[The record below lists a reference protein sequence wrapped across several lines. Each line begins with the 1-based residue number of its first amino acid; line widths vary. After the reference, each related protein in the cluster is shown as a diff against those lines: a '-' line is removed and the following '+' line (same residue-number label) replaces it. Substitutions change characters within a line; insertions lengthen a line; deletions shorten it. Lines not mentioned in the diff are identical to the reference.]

1 MALPARWKDK
11 IVPSDPSEEIMEL
24 QMGPSH
30 PASHGTIK
38 FNLKLDGEQ
47 IVDCDVEVGYLHRG
61 FEKMCEQGTWTQCF
75 PYTDRLN
82 YASPCIN
89 NVGFALAVERLLGID
104 TTERCKYVRLIMSE
118 VSRIADHLTCLGMAS
133 SEVGATTVAFYMLE
147 AREFLYDLIEAVTGA
162 RLTVTWCRVGGMTH
176 DLPADFN
183 DRMKASFAR
192 LDQVLSDCDKLLSRN
207 RVFIDRMA
215 GVGKF
220 PKEEAIS
227 YGLTGPLLRAAGV
240 SYDVRKAHP
249 YLVYD
254 RMEFEVPVGD
264 RGDNYDRFNVRFQEM
279 YQSKRII
286 EQAIAALPEG
296 PVTITDPKV
305 VLPDKEK
312 VYNSI
317 EGLMNHF
324 KLIMEGIHVP
334 AGEVYQAVEGAQ
346 RRVGILH
353 RERRQRPAVSRARAA
368 AVLSRDGRAQQDADR
383 PHDPGHHH
391 DVRDDQHD
399 RRRVRPLAVNVASS
413 ARRQSRTSSSPA
425 SSNRKTETASASCRA
440 DAA

>member
-1 MALPARWKDK
+1 MSLPARWKNK
-11 IVPSDPSEEIMEL
+11 VATADPADEIMEL

-38 FNLKLDGEQ
+38 FNLKLDGER
-47 IVDCDVEVGYLHRG
+47 IVDCDVEVGYLHRA

-89 NVGFALAVERLLGID
+89 NVGFALAVERLLGLEI
-104 TTERCKYVRLIMSE
+104 TERCKYVRLIMSE
-118 VSRIADHLTCLGMAS
+118 VARIADHLTCLGMAS

-176 DLPADFN
+176 DLPPDFN
-183 DRMKASFAR
+183 DRIAASFKR
-192 LDQVLSDCDKLLSRN
+192 LDSVLSDCDQLLSRN

-215 GVGKF
+215 GIGIMS
-220 PKEEAIS
+220 KEDAIS
-227 YGLTGPLLRAAGV
+227 YGVTGPLLRATGV
-240 SYDVRKAHP
+240 PYDVRKATP

-254 RMEFEVPVGD
+254 RFEFDIPTGE
-264 RGDNYDRFNVRFQEM
+264 RGDNYDRFKMRFDEM

-286 EQAIAALPEG
+286 EQAIKAIPEG
-296 PVTITDPKV
+296 PVSITDPKV
-305 VLPDKEK
+305 VLPPKEK

-324 KLIMEGIHVP
+324 KLIMEGIKVP
-334 AGEVYQAVEGAQ
+334 AGEVYQAVEGANGELGFYIVSDGSG
-346 RRVGILH
+346 RPYRV
-353 RERRQRPAVSRARAA
+353 
-368 AVLSRDGRAQQDADR
+368 
-383 PHDPGHHH
+383 
-391 DVRDDQHD
+391 
-399 RRRVRPLAVNVASS
+399 RVRPPCFLGMGALNKMLIGHMIPDIITTFGMINMIGGECD
-413 ARRQSRTSSSPA
+413 R
-425 SSNRKTETASASCRA
+425 
-440 DAA
+440 

>member
-11 IVPSDPSEEIMEL
+11 IVPSDPSDEIMEL

-38 FNLKLDGEQ
+38 FNLKLDGER
-47 IVDCDVEVGYLHRG
+47 IVDCDVEVGFLHRG

-118 VSRIADHLTCLGMAS
+118 VSRIADHLTCLGMAAE
-133 SEVGATTVAFYMLE
+133 EVGATTVAFYMLE

-162 RLTVTWCRVGGMTH
+162 RVTVTWCRVGGVTH
-176 DLPADFN
+176 DLPADFT
-183 DRMKASFAR
+183 DRMKASFVC
-192 LDQVLSDCDKLLSRN
+192 LDQVLGDCDKLLSRN

-215 GVGKF
+215 GVGKLS
-220 PKEEAIS
+220 KEEVIS
-227 YGLTGPLLRAAGV
+227 YGLSGPLLRAAGV

-286 EQAIAALPEG
+286 EQALAALPEG

-334 AGEVYQAVEGAQ
+334 AGEVYQAVEGANGELGFYVVSDGSG
-346 RRVGILH
+346 RPYRV
-353 RERRQRPAVSRARAA
+353 
-368 AVLSRDGRAQQDADR
+368 
-383 PHDPGHHH
+383 
-391 DVRDDQHD
+391 
-399 RRRVRPLAVNVASS
+399 RVRPPCFLGMGALNKMLIG
-413 ARRQSRTSSSPA
+413 RMIPDIITTFGMINMIGGECDR
-425 SSNRKTETASASCRA
+425 
-440 DAA
+440 

>member
-1 MALPARWKDK
+1 MSLPARWKEK
-11 IVPSDPSEEIMEL
+11 IIPSDLSDEIMEL

-38 FNLKLDGEQ
+38 FNLKLDGER

-104 TTERCKYVRLIMSE
+104 TTERCKYVRMIMSE
-118 VSRIADHLTCLGMAS
+118 VSRLADHLTCLGMAS
-133 SEVGATTVAFYMLE
+133 GEVGAQTVMMYMLE

-162 RLTVTWCRVGGMTH
+162 RLTVTWCRVGGMTY
-176 DLPADFN
+176 DLPADFA
-183 DRMKASFAR
+183 DRMKASFVR
-192 LDQVLSDCDKLLSRN
+192 IDQVLSDCDKLLSRN

-215 GVGKF
+215 DIGIMSKQD
-220 PKEEAIS
+220 AIS
-227 YGLTGPLLRAAGV
+227 YGLSGPLLRAAGV

-254 RMEFEVPVGD
+254 RMDFEVPIGE
-264 RGDNYDRFNVRFQEM
+264 RGDNYDRFNVRFREM

-286 EQAIAALPEG
+286 EQALASLPEG
-296 PVTITDPKV
+296 PVSITDPKV
-305 VLPDKEK
+305 VLPPKEK

-334 AGEVYQAVEGAQ
+334 AGEIYQAVEGANGELGFYVVSDGSG
-346 RRVGILH
+346 RPYRV
-353 RERRQRPAVSRARAA
+353 
-368 AVLSRDGRAQQDADR
+368 
-383 PHDPGHHH
+383 
-391 DVRDDQHD
+391 
-399 RRRVRPLAVNVASS
+399 RVRPPCFMGMGALNKMLIG
-413 ARRQSRTSSSPA
+413 RMIPDIITTFGMINMIGGECDR
-425 SSNRKTETASASCRA
+425 
-440 DAA
+440 

>member
-11 IVPSDPSEEIMEL
+11 IVPADPSEEIMEL

-38 FNLKLDGEQ
+38 FNLKLDGEK

-118 VSRIADHLTCLGMAS
+118 VARIADHLTCLGMAS

-183 DRMKASFAR
+183 DRMKASFTR
-192 LDQVLSDCDKLLSRN
+192 LDQVLIDCDKLLSRN

-264 RGDNYDRFNVRFQEM
+264 RGDNYDRYNVRFQEM

-334 AGEVYQAVEGAQ
+334 AGEVYQAVEGANGELGFYIVSDGSG
-346 RRVGILH
+346 RPYRV
-353 RERRQRPAVSRARAA
+353 
-368 AVLSRDGRAQQDADR
+368 
-383 PHDPGHHH
+383 
-391 DVRDDQHD
+391 
-399 RRRVRPLAVNVASS
+399 RVRPPCFLGMGALNKMLIG
-413 ARRQSRTSSSPA
+413 RMIPDIITTFGMINMIGGECDR
-425 SSNRKTETASASCRA
+425 
-440 DAA
+440 

>member
-1 MALPARWKDK
+1 MSLPARWKNK
-11 IVPSDPSEEIMEL
+11 IVPSDPSDEIMEL

-38 FNLKLDGEQ
+38 FNLKLDGER
-47 IVDCDVEVGYLHRG
+47 IVDCDVEVGFLHRG

-118 VSRIADHLTCLGMAS
+118 VARIADHLTCLGMAS

-176 DLPADFN
+176 DLPADFA
-183 DRMKASFAR
+183 DRMKASFTR
-192 LDQVLSDCDKLLSRN
+192 LDEVLTDCDKLLSRN

-215 GVGKF
+215 GVGKLS
-220 PKEEAIS
+220 KEEAIS
-227 YGLTGPLLRAAGV
+227 YGLTGPLLRAVGV

-286 EQAIAALPEG
+286 EQALAALPEG

-334 AGEVYQAVEGAQ
+334 AGEVYQAVEGANGELGFYIVSDGSG
-346 RRVGILH
+346 RPYRV
-353 RERRQRPAVSRARAA
+353 
-368 AVLSRDGRAQQDADR
+368 
-383 PHDPGHHH
+383 
-391 DVRDDQHD
+391 
-399 RRRVRPLAVNVASS
+399 RVRPPCFLGMGVLNKMLIG
-413 ARRQSRTSSSPA
+413 RMIPDIITTFGMINMIGGECDR
-425 SSNRKTETASASCRA
+425 
-440 DAA
+440 

>member
-1 MALPARWKDK
+1 MSLPSRWKNK
-11 IVPSDPSEEIMEL
+11 IVPSDPSDEIMEL

-38 FNLKLDGEQ
+38 FNLKLDGER
-47 IVDCDVEVGYLHRG
+47 IVDCDVEVGFLHRG

-118 VSRIADHLTCLGMAS
+118 VARIADHLTCLGMAS

-147 AREFLYDLIEAVTGA
+147 AREFLYDLIESVTGA

-176 DLPADFN
+176 DLPADFA
-183 DRMKASFAR
+183 DRMKASFTR
-192 LDQVLSDCDKLLSRN
+192 LDEVLTDCDKLLSRN

-215 GVGKF
+215 GVGKLS
-220 PKEEAIS
+220 KEEAIS
-227 YGLTGPLLRAAGV
+227 YGLTGPLLRAVGV

-286 EQAIAALPEG
+286 EQALAALPEG

-334 AGEVYQAVEGAQ
+334 AGEVYQAVEGANGELGFYIVSDGSG
-346 RRVGILH
+346 RPYRV
-353 RERRQRPAVSRARAA
+353 
-368 AVLSRDGRAQQDADR
+368 
-383 PHDPGHHH
+383 
-391 DVRDDQHD
+391 
-399 RRRVRPLAVNVASS
+399 RVRPPCFLGMGVLNKMLIG
-413 ARRQSRTSSSPA
+413 RMIPDIITTFGMINMIGGECDR
-425 SSNRKTETASASCRA
+425 
-440 DAA
+440 